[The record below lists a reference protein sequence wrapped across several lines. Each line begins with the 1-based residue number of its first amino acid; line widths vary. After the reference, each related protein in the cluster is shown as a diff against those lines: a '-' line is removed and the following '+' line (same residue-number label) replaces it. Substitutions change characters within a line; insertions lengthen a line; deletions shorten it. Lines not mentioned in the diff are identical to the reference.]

1 MPVTINGTTGIAGAN
16 GSATT
21 PAVQGGDNN
30 TGIFFPAADTI
41 AFAEGG
47 SEVARFDS
55 SGNLVIGTT
64 TALKRLTTA
73 SSTDGEGIAIWNP
86 STGATTAKNTNLAF
100 YSTDTVGT
108 TKETASIITVLA
120 DSNAVNSALSFR
132 TRGSDSNT
140 ERMRIASTGDITQLN
155 AISGAGAIVGEQT
168 FRRTA
173 DGTAIGPAIADFF
186 GATSAISLEALSV
199 YEIIA
204 YLVFTKTTAGTITL
218 TMAASSAQNR
228 MAGIYI
234 GSPLTGIGA
243 GSPQW
248 GSAGSQGATTAPFVT
263 TGSLT
268 TGVNHVFQLNM
279 QVQTILTSSWRLQI
293 TSSAGTVTPL
303 AGSYYTV
310 KKISATTGTFVS

>member
-1 MPVTINGTTGIAGAN
+1 MSTLRADQITNSAGTGAPLFPNGAN
-16 GSATT
+16 LIS
-21 PAVQGGDNN
+21 
-30 TGIFFPAADTI
+30 
-41 AFAEGG
+41 GG
-47 SEVARFDS
+47 SGTV
-55 SGNLVIGTT
+55 GIGTT
-64 TALKRLTTA
+64 SPSASRLHVA
-73 SSTDGEGIAIWNP
+73 AGSSGIAAISPAPTLFVESSNLFG
-86 STGATTAKNTNLAF
+86 SETAIQIASGGSSATIYLGVGGNNAATRILAA
-100 YSTDTVGT
+100 SGVGT
-108 TKETASIITVLA
+108 LIQDNTGTGSIVFNTGPGERLRIDSAGAITQV
-120 DSNAVNSALSFR
+120 NAV
-132 TRGSDSNT
+132 
-140 ERMRIASTGDITQLN
+140 
-155 AISGAGAIVGEQT
+155 SGRGAIVGEQT

-310 KKISATTGTFVS
+310 KKISATTGTFVA